1 MTSGEA
7 CRLLHVTR
15 MTLARYSKTMKDGK
29 PMLRRHKITEG
40 KYVYEDED
48 VYGLIGGPKAKNE
61 WRVIYAR
68 VTKKEGMAALDAQV
82 KRALSWCISN
92 GISITRIYKEEA
104 DGWDFS
110 RQNRRAFHE
119 MMRDV
124 MDKNIKTII
133 IEAPDRISPIGNEIL
148 PAMFLY
154 MGVRVVFLL
163 NERIDPHHKED
174 TMLETMK
181 MVKEIKRLY
190 ENSIPKSPPTAEELM
205 QRLSVSSPIVN
216 HGHVEVEAGRPNGL
230 AQPGSVG
237 GVGEVVSESGGVTP
251 PSAETDPMLDADGT
265 DIIEK

>member
-48 VYGLIGGPKAKNE
+48 VYSLIGGPKSKNE

-68 VTKKEGMAALDAQV
+68 VTKKEGMATLDAQV

-124 MDKNIKTII
+124 MDKNIKTVI
-133 IEAPDRISPIGNEIL
+133 IESPDRISPIGNEIL

-154 MGVRVVFLL
+154 MGVRVVFLI
-163 NERIDPHHKED
+163 NEKIDPHHKED
-174 TMLETMK
+174 TMLETMR

-205 QRLSVSSPIVN
+205 QRLSVSSAIEQ
-216 HGHVEVEAGRPNGL
+216 GHVEVETQGPDGL
-230 AQPGSVG
+230 AKPSSIGSI
-237 GVGEVVSESGGVTP
+237 SEIIPEGSSVTP
-251 PSAETDPMLDADGT
+251 ASTETDTMLDT
-265 DIIEK
+265 DSVSSVDK